1 MARSSIDTAT
11 TSDGRRYLI
20 RALEPTDKELIVR
33 GLERMSEQS
42 RYRRFL
48 APKPSF
54 TRRELAYLTEIDH
67 HDHEAL
73 IALDRGGR
81 SEGGEA
87 VGVARYVRLAGEP
100 RVAEPAVA
108 VVDEWQG
115 VGVGKELLERLIE
128 RAREEGIE
136 RFRAT
141 LLRDNDPM
149 IGLLDGLDTGSS
161 VEVTPAGPGVA
172 ELDFELR
179 AMPALARLRRALR
192 AAARGEVAF
201 RLRRS

>member
-1 MARSSIDTAT
+1 MTGTPLDIAT

-20 RALEPTDKELIVR
+20 RSLQATDKDLIVG

-54 TRRELAYLTEIDH
+54 SARELAYLTEIDH

-73 IALDRGGR
+73 IALDGDEKG
-81 SEGGEA
+81 GGEA
-87 VGVARYVRLAGEP
+87 VGVARYVRLEAEP
-100 RVAEPAVA
+100 RAAEPSIA

-115 VGVGKELLERLIE
+115 VGVGRALLERLIE
-128 RAREEGIE
+128 RARGEGID

-141 LLRDNDPM
+141 VLRDNSPVLS
-149 IGLLDGLDTGSS
+149 LLTGMDGGGSM
-161 VEVTPAGPGVA
+161 EVTPAGPGVA
-172 ELDFELR
+172 ELDFELQ
-179 AMPALARLRRALR
+179 ALPALGRLRRALR
-192 AAARGEVAF
+192 AAARGEVSF